1 MNAMNHVMGNQ
12 SANDRNSSS
21 TVRHPASDQ
30 LLSVQEISGTS
41 VSKNFAIES
50 NGFAGQPW
58 LVEERDACGVG
69 FIADQQGRSTHDLV
83 QKTLMALGCM
93 EHRGG
98 CSADQDSGDG
108 AGVMLGLPWDL
119 LNQWAVSEGKLS
131 NGKSSLT
138 ATHTGVAMI
147 FLPQDEFIA
156 SAAKKTVEE
165 IFVQN
170 GLTWLGWRNVPIN
183 SQVLGRQALEN
194 LPGII
199 QAIVTSEK
207 SGDEFEQQLYIA
219 RKKVEKA
226 IGSREFYFCSCSSR
240 TIVYKGMVRS
250 EVLGAF
256 YSDLQNI
263 EYTSSF
269 SVYHR
274 RFSTNTLPKWP
285 LAQPMRLLGHN
296 GEINTL
302 LGNINWTMAKE
313 SSLSHPNFGDQ
324 IEELKPIVNAAN
336 SDSATLDN
344 VCEVMVRAGR
354 SPMESLMIM
363 VDRKSV
369 V

>member
-12 SANDRNSSS
+12 SVNDRNSSS
-21 TVRHPASDQ
+21 TVHHPASDQ
-30 LLSVQEISGTS
+30 LLSVAKVSGPS
-41 VSKNFAIES
+41 VSKNFATES

-119 LNQWAVSEGKLS
+119 LNQWAVLEGKLS
-131 NGKSSLT
+131 LND
-138 ATHTGVAMI
+138 ANTGVAMV
-147 FLPQDEFIA
+147 FLPQDESIA

-165 IFVQN
+165 VFIQE
-170 GLTWLGWRNVPIN
+170 GLIWLGWRNVPTN
-183 SQVLGRQALEN
+183 SKVLGRQALEN

-207 SGDEFEQQLYIA
+207 SGDDLEQQLYIA

-226 IGSREFYFCSCSSR
+226 IESREFYFCSCSSR

-250 EVLGAF
+250 RSE
-256 YSDLQNI
+256 
-263 EYTSSF
+263 E
-269 SVYHR
+269 R
-274 RFSTNTLPKWP
+274 RV
-285 LAQPMRLLGHN
+285 G
-296 GEINTL
+296 
-302 LGNINWTMAKE
+302 KE
-313 SSLSHPNFGDQ
+313 
-324 IEELKPIVNAAN
+324 
-336 SDSATLDN
+336 
-344 VCEVMVRAGR
+344 C
-354 SPMESLMIM
+354 
-363 VDRKSV
+363 
-369 V
+369 